1 MVSPETYVSFLL
13 SSEFQRCSA
22 NLDQLALS
30 YMYAVPAER
39 IVFTG
44 KFHLPWKELRLVKII
59 RPKLL

>member
-1 MVSPETYVSFLL
+1 MQCKFGSISIVIYVI
-13 SSEFQRCSA
+13 
-22 NLDQLALS
+22 
-30 YMYAVPAER
+30 MYVVPAER